1 MVSST
6 DRLRNILRYCLAVF
20 SAAGVAAVGVA
31 AAVGTVVIVVVV
43 PDPGLNWPG
52 GSGAARVAA
61 GLRVVREDGCSA
73 ALGGGKSRSCPAAL
87 PLVSS
92 RVRSVVRVFVLA

>member
-6 DRLRNILRYCLAVF
+6 DRLRNFLRYCVAVF
-20 SAAGVAAVGVA
+20 SAAGVA

-52 GSGAARVAA
+52 VCGVARAAARTMCCA
-61 GLRVVREDGCSA
+61 
-73 ALGGGKSRSCPAAL
+73 
-87 PLVSS
+87 
-92 RVRSVVRVFVLA
+92 